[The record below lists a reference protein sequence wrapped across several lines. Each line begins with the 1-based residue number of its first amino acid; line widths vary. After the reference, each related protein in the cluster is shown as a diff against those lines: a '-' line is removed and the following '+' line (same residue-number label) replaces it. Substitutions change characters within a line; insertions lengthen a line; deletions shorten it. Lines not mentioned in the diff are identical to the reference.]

1 VVRIQSAPSP
11 PQVLREY
18 GQGRGLEVFCLFI
31 TAGEEALRARL
42 SGRGRETDEEVP
54 SKDVRRPSH
63 RGSPAQGTSNGDVGR
78 PSHAAHPST
87 RSLHWRILLTVP
99 LIQRRR
105 AARAGGGSDRSRM
118 RDAAAR

>member
-1 VVRIQSAPSP
+1 MSPNLVPCRWSAFNPRP
-11 PQVLREY
+11 PTPQVLREY

-54 SKDVRRPSH
+54 SK
-63 RGSPAQGTSNGDVGR
+63 DVGR